1 MSLLTSSIDLDTI
14 TPPAISSSQFPAHQ
28 IENLANL
35 FLKAGDT
42 ISPILVRKISPIAF
56 EVLEGHFE
64 YYAAVKAQEI
74 DEQFTAIRAYVVPPD
89 LESTIL
95 EQYNFLRSSSTPTN
109 IPTSPQVTNTNSL
122 DLDKIEEA
130 IANRLEQKL
139 TAAIEKTIEER
150 INASLQVI
158 VGKVSKQLDAHLTDF
173 RQSLSLVPVH
183 QVLEVKTQPNQ
194 SIPEV
199 VPEKVTKTVK
209 TQTTSKNDPKVPA
222 KTKTAR
228 AKTTANDPTVPAKT
242 KTARAKTTAKDKSID
257 NNDPKVLQVLDDLN
271 NLSFAELQ
279 RKLAQSA
286 KTNIK
291 FARLIDELRLQK
303 PNHKLSS
310 IQDVITNVQGL
321 TEKTM
326 QKIIDA
332 W

>member
-14 TPPAISSSQFPAHQ
+14 TPPVIPNSQFTADQ

-42 ISPILVRKISPIAF
+42 VSPILVRKISPIAF

-64 YYAAVKAQEI
+64 YYAAIKAQEI
-74 DEQFTAIRAYVVPPD
+74 DEQFTAIRAYVVPPH

-95 EQYNFLRSSSTPTN
+95 EQYQFLRSPSAPIT
-109 IPTSPQVTNTNSL
+109 IPNPPAVNHETSP

-150 INASLQVI
+150 ISASLQVI
-158 VGKVSKQLDAHLTDF
+158 VGQVSKQLDAHLTDF

-183 QVLEVKTQPNQ
+183 QVLTQPTP

-199 VPEKVTKTVK
+199 VTEKATKTVK
-209 TQTTSKNDPKVPA
+209 AQTTPKAPAKPKTERA
-222 KTKTAR
+222 KTK
-228 AKTTANDPTVPAKT
+228 
-242 KTARAKTTAKDKSID
+242 AKDKSID
-257 NNDPKVLQVLDDLN
+257 NNDPKVLQVLSDLN

-291 FARLIDELRLQK
+291 FARQIDELRLQQ
-303 PNHKLSS
+303 PNHKLLS
-310 IQDVITNVQGL
+310 IQDVIMNVQGL
-321 TEKTM
+321 AEKTM

>member
-14 TPPAISSSQFPAHQ
+14 TPPAISNSQFSAHQ
-28 IENLANL
+28 VENLANL

-42 ISPILVRKISPIAF
+42 VSPILVRKISPITF

-64 YYAAVKAQEI
+64 YYAAIKAQEI

-95 EQYNFLRSSSTPTN
+95 EQYQFLRSTSTTAPT
-109 IPTSPQVTNTNSL
+109 PPQVINTNSL

-139 TAAIEKTIEER
+139 TAALEKTIEER
-150 INASLQVI
+150 VSASLQVI
-158 VGKVSKQLDAHLTDF
+158 VEQVTKQLDAHLTDF

-183 QVLEVKTQPNQ
+183 QVIEAKPQPSQ
-194 SIPEV
+194 SIPEAL
-199 VPEKVTKTVK
+199 PEKTTKTVK
-209 TQTTSKNDPKVPA
+209 TQTTSKATSKATKPKTERV
-222 KTKTAR
+222 
-228 AKTTANDPTVPAKT
+228 
-242 KTARAKTTAKDKSID
+242 KTTAKDKSID
-257 NNDPKVLQVLDDLN
+257 NNDPKVSQVLNDLN
-271 NLSFAELQ
+271 SLSFAELQ
-279 RKLAQSA
+279 RKLSQSA

-291 FARLIDELRLQK
+291 FARPIDELRLQQ
-303 PNHKLSS
+303 PNQKLLS
-310 IQDVITNVQGL
+310 IQDVIINIQGL
-321 TEKTM
+321 AEKTM

>member
-14 TPPAISSSQFPAHQ
+14 TSPASSNSQFSSRQ

-42 ISPILVRKISPIAF
+42 ISPILVRKVSPIAF

-64 YYAAVKAQEI
+64 YYAAIKAQEI
-74 DEQFTAIRAYVVPPD
+74 DEQFTAIRAYVVPPE

-95 EQYNFLRSSSTPTN
+95 EQYNFLRSHSAPTPILTPPPVN
-109 IPTSPQVTNTNSL
+109 RAPAP
-122 DLDKIEEA
+122 DLANIEEA

-150 INASLQVI
+150 VSTSLQVI
-158 VGKVSKQLDAHLTDF
+158 VGQVTKQLDAHLTDL
-173 RQSLSLVPVH
+173 RQSLSIVPVH
-183 QVLEVKTQPNQ
+183 QVLAVQTQSNQ
-194 SIPEV
+194 SIPDAI
-199 VPEKVTKTVK
+199 PEITSKTVK
-209 TQTTSKNDPKVPA
+209 TKTTSKATPKATKP
-222 KTKTAR
+222 KTER
-228 AKTTANDPTVPAKT
+228 V
-242 KTARAKTTAKDKSID
+242 KTTAKDKNID
-257 NNDPKVLQVLDDLN
+257 NDDPKVLQVLNDLN

-279 RKLAQSA
+279 RKLSQST

-291 FARLIDELRLQK
+291 FARPIDELRLQQ
-303 PNHKLSS
+303 PNQKLLS
-310 IQDVITNVQGL
+310 IQDVMINVQGL
-321 TEKTM
+321 AEKTM